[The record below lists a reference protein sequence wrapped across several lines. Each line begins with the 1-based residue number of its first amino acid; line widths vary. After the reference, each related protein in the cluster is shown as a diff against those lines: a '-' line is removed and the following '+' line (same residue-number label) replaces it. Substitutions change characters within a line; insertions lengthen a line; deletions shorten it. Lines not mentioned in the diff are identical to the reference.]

1 MCVILVKRNKGF
13 TQRQGDFTGNQDEV
27 QQSGGAHKPH
37 DIQQDEDWAYGSLL
51 QGRRTKL
58 ASVFIL

>member
-1 MCVILVKRNKGF
+1 VILVKRNKGF

-37 DIQQDEDWAYGSLL
+37 DIQQDED
-51 QGRRTKL
+51 
-58 ASVFIL
+58 